1 MIKDDILKFR
11 AKNNLSQAKMAA
23 LAGVSLQTIANIEN
37 GIQTP
42 TKLTEQKIKLVF
54 EDFEKGDK

>member
-42 TKLTEQKIKLVF
+42 SKLTEQKIKLVF